1 VNRLAQEAT
10 KTAGQVLTMCIR
22 ALDYCP
28 PVDLTFGEY
37 LRALITAD
45 MDLIPEDDN
54 GYRVA
59 FIEAFRRRGIY
70 PRDVRTL
77 SEDSLRWSR
86 PGEDPGIEPGKM
98 EEMIQNLINRDQLD
112 QLRYLKSRRDIWFKT
127 REMRQQLH
135 GTIKDAVEK
144 AELLQR
150 LTGLAL
156 TDFEVPEGV
165 RRNRHGKPFFSVD
178 SLREARRQKQDGSM
192 LNQVFVTILQKETL
206 EHQGQMHTI
215 RCGSTLVIDLDEA
228 RVIYVIRKGLHD
240 MERLS
245 RTIAFKESQ
254 DTASLAATY
263 FGESREPF
271 AALHRLGA

>member
-1 VNRLAQEAT
+1 
-10 KTAGQVLTMCIR
+10 
-22 ALDYCP
+22 
-28 PVDLTFGEY
+28 
-37 LRALITAD
+37 
-45 MDLIPEDDN
+45 MDLIPEDEH

-86 PGEDPGIEPGKM
+86 PGEDPGLEPGQM
-98 EEMIQNLINRDQLD
+98 EHMLQNLIKRDQVD

-135 GTIKDAVEK
+135 GIIKAAVEK

-156 TDFEVPEGV
+156 TEYEVPQGV
-165 RRNRHGKPFFSVD
+165 RRNRKGARCSAWTLARGTPAAGRSV
-178 SLREARRQKQDGSM
+178 
-192 LNQVFVTILQKETL
+192 LNRVFVTILQKETL
-206 EHQGQMHTI
+206 EHQGRMHTI

-228 RVIYVIRKGLHD
+228 RVTYVIRKGLHD

-245 RTIAFKESQ
+245 RTIAFQESQ
-254 DTASLAATY
+254 NSASLAATY

-271 AALHRLGA
+271 AALHHLGA